1 MKTLDATT
9 VGDVMHEGVVT
20 CDVDEP
26 LTSVART
33 MAQQRIH
40 CLVVWQEPTAGGD
53 PELWGVVSDLD
64 LVKVAATEDPGGRT
78 AGGSAATPALMITP
92 EEPVRRAAQLMAE
105 NEVAH
110 LVVVDKETA
119 RPVGVIST
127 LDVAGAVTGNPRL
140 SPAL

>member
-1 MKTLDATT
+1 MKTIDTTT
-9 VGDVMHEGVVT
+9 VGEAMHEGVVT

-40 CLVVWQEPTAGGD
+40 CVVVWQEPATGAG

-64 LVKVAATEDPGGRT
+64 LVKVAAGEDVGGRT
-78 AGGSAATPALMITP
+78 AGGSARTPAPMITP
-92 EEPVRRAAQLMAE
+92 DETLRRAAQLMAE
-105 NEVAH
+105 HEVAH
-110 LVVVDKETA
+110 LVVVDTETTT
-119 RPVGVIST
+119 PVGVIST
-127 LDVAGAVTGNPRL
+127 LDVARALTGNPRL

>member
-1 MKTLDATT
+1 MKTFDTTT

-33 MAQQRIH
+33 MLQRRIH
-40 CLVVWQEPTAGGD
+40 CVVVWHEPSTASG

-64 LVKVAATEDPGGRT
+64 LVKVAATEDVGART
-78 AGGSAATPALMITP
+78 AGGSAATPALTVTP
-92 EEPVRRAAQLMAE
+92 EEPLRRAAQVMAE
-105 NEVAH
+105 HEVAH
-110 LVVVDKETA
+110 LVVVDSETS

-127 LDVAGAVTGNPRL
+127 LDVAKAVTGAPGL
-140 SPAL
+140 APTV